1 MHYISHSVPL
11 PPLHPQTHT
20 HAHLHTRT
28 HNLATPR
35 VRSPPSPPPP
45 QPPLPSLSIS
55 LSSPIGMW
63 TTSVGQS
70 PTKQSNKDYRVII
83 ITMKGISIAP
93 MYIFRT
99 MWERRAFYNNTS
111 HPSIVTLTTYINSA
125 FMHGRAAVAYA
136 SSHAILVYADVLSSF
151 CVHEIY
157 KLVLCSSFVMRRIQF
172 KVRGRYD

>member
-35 VRSPPSPPPP
+35 VRSPPPLTPPPP

-63 TTSVGQS
+63 TASVGQS

-111 HPSIVTLTTYINSA
+111 HPSIATLTTYINSA

-136 SSHAILVYADVLSSF
+136 SSHAHT
-151 CVHEIY
+151 CVRWCFKFI
-157 KLVLCSSFVMRRIQF
+157 LCSWNL
-172 KVRGRYD
+172 